1 MEVTPFTF
9 PKLGIIGGGIAM
21 VVGGRVGSNI
31 LQKSKV
37 FQGFLGTSLD
47 RKVVAGLVP
56 NHLIKYCIL

>member
-9 PKLGIIGGGIAM
+9 PTLGIIGGGIAM

-37 FQGFLGTSLD
+37 SMDFWGH
-47 RKVVAGLVP
+47 R
-56 NHLIKYCIL
+56 